1 MGAVEDTEQG
11 TKTYA
16 GYDLTGRPA
25 KKTKLH
31 GTDHVYTGEIKYNG
45 YDLPGT
51 FTEQVG
57 AGREKHKTTFA
68 YDDENRVNCLT
79 YDGSNGKVEYTYDQ
93 LGRIT
98 QKKVTLNG
106 HDQITSYTYAAGSGA
121 NATTSLIHTITQNG
135 VTLTYTY
142 DDNGNITSVSDG
154 TKTVSYEYDAI
165 GQLIRVNDPYDT
177 RGGANGTTWI
187 YTYDLGGNI
196 QSFRRYAYTETDLG
210 TKQAQTNYTYGD
222 SGWKDLLTAY
232 GGGAI
237 QNDAIGN
244 ILSSGAWTY
253 ESPDEYQPAFH

>member
-1 MGAVEDTEQG
+1 MGTN
-11 TKTYA
+11 K
-16 GYDLTGRPA
+16 
-25 KKTKLH
+25 
-31 GTDHVYTGEIKYNG
+31 
-45 YDLPGT
+45 
-51 FTEQVG
+51 
-57 AGREKHKTTFA
+57 EKHSTGFT
-68 YDDENRVNCLT
+68 YDAENRVTELA
-79 YDGSNGKVEYTYDQ
+79 YDGSNGTVSYTYDR

-106 HDQITSYTYAAGSGA
+106 HDLITAYTYAAGAGT

-135 VTLTYTY
+135 VTLTYAY

-177 RGGANGTTWI
+177 RGGANGTTWV

-222 SGWKDLLTAY
+222 SGW
-232 GGGAI
+232 
-237 QNDAIGN
+237 
-244 ILSSGAWTY
+244 
-253 ESPDEYQPAFH
+253 